1 MRPTSAAGTRSRSA
15 VSAMR
20 ARCALD
26 SAREQAAQ
34 RAESSRKK
42 DARRA
47 SPLPSEVHDTLK
59 RRIGAGSGES
69 SRPSARHT
77 PGGAAGSSAEVD
89 ETTRVLLARWESA
102 GRLLRRLPAT
112 AAGLDDS
119 GSGSG
124 GGSSSS
130 ESDDEHLEPAI
141 GWRAP
146 SVLAFDAAGSSVA
159 VLDGAEVR
167 LYKWLPKLQLWL
179 QRGAISGTGSIQP
192 QGLAALEGSELAI
205 TDAHRHVVVVFDSDG
220 HEKRTIGRGLTRGSL
235 VCPTALAADASGTTL
250 AVFDRK
256 PARIQLHRAS
266 TGALLRTLALEA
278 LGVTSVPVGGMAFDG
293 CGHILVCDQAGQRV
307 LRLRI
312 FDGSCS
318 ATLSSDQLSCPGAV
332 AALHDGTA
340 IVGNG
345 NTLQVFRP
353 DGHWL
358 CSVAVGRGGTASS
371 HSDVAAVA
379 IDASGHLFVSQQ
391 QVRPSTTTACYDGDG
406 NLLVLSGPALAVPA
420 QKIATAV
427 PGPKELPPSEAGLRS
442 KSQQQLRR
450 RRRVALLLKEQL
462 LAAVVERKLT
472 IRGLF
477 SVAGSDGGGRKLK
490 NDGTKAPST
499 EQRVEYP
506 QLAAALRRLGLNA
519 SKEEVCELMSLLALP
534 AGNAEDEHVRSE
546 DAFNL
551 AITMEVPAARFVS
564 FKQLEQLKSARM
576 PGSASPA
583 RNVATTPQ
591 SRREKQPK
599 RHGAPASEEA
609 DTTDGLDDET
619 ALRALRTLVALS
631 PSQENEKRHWE
642 FYDNQVA
649 AAKAAQR
656 PTPNPPS
663 ALLGETRNHTRGKL
677 SGCQKSSPDLLSAY
691 HAAALCAESPQVD
704 LASAARD
711 SLLALSSDTSL
722 DDV

>member
-1 MRPTSAAGTRSRSA
+1 
-15 VSAMR
+15 MR
-20 ARCALD
+20 ARCAAE

-34 RAESSRKK
+34 RATP
-42 DARRA
+42 APA
-47 SPLPSEVHDTLK
+47 SGLPKGRT
-59 RRIGAGSGES
+59 GAGSGES
-69 SRPSARHT
+69 RGPTARHT
-77 PGGAAGSSAEVD
+77 AAGAGSSAEVD
-89 ETTRVLLARWESA
+89 ETTRALLARWEPA

-112 AAGLDDS
+112 AVGADD
-119 GSGSG
+119 
-124 GGSSSS
+124 SSSS
-130 ESDDEHLEPAI
+130 GSDDEHSEPAI
-141 GWRAP
+141 GWTAP
-146 SVLAFDAAGSSVA
+146 SALAFDVAGSSAA

-167 LYKWLPKLQLWL
+167 LYKWLPKLQLWW
-179 QRGAISGTGSIQP
+179 QRGAIGGAGTIQP
-192 QGLAALEGSELAI
+192 QGLAALEGSELAV
-205 TDAHRHVVVVFDSDG
+205 TDAHRRSVVVFGSDG

-235 VCPTALAADASGTTL
+235 VWPAALAADASGTTL
-250 AVFDRK
+250 AVFDRE
-256 PARIQLHRAS
+256 PARIQLHKAS

-332 AALHDGTA
+332 AALDDGTA

-358 CSVAVGRGGTASS
+358 CSVAVGRGGNASS
-371 HSDVAAVA
+371 HSDVAGIA
-379 IDASGHLFVSQQ
+379 IDACGHLFVSQR
-391 QVRPSTTTACYDGDG
+391 QVRPSATTACYVAGGGDS
-406 NLLVLSGPALAVPA
+406 LLVLSGVAPAVPA
-420 QKIATAV
+420 QKITTAA
-427 PGPKELPPSEAGLRS
+427 PGPKELPSSEVGRS
-442 KSQQQLRR
+442 KSKQQLRR

-462 LAAVVERKLT
+462 FASIIDRKLT

-477 SVAGSDGGGRKLK
+477 SVAGSDVGGRKLK
-490 NDGTKAPST
+490 NDGAKASST

-519 SKEEVCELMSLLALP
+519 SKEEVNELLGLLALP
-534 AGNAEDEHVRSE
+534 AETAEDEHVHSE

-551 AITMEVPAARFVS
+551 AIAMELPAARSVS

-576 PGSASPA
+576 SRSASSVVKSGGSHD
-583 RNVATTPQ
+583 VATPQ
-591 SRREKQPK
+591 SRRGKERT
-599 RHGAPASEEA
+599 RHETPVNGEAGA
-609 DTTDGLDDET
+609 TYGLDDEA

-631 PSQENEKRHWE
+631 PSQQNEKRQWE

-649 AAKAAQR
+649 AAKAAER

-663 ALLGETRNHTRGKL
+663 ALQGQLWNHTPTRGKL
-677 SGCQKSSPDLLSAY
+677 GDHKSTPDLLMAY
-691 HAAALCAESPQVD
+691 HAASLSPYAEAPKVD
-704 LASAARD
+704 LATTARD
-711 SLLALSSDTSL
+711 SLLALSLDTSFS
-722 DDV
+722 DA

>member
-1 MRPTSAAGTRSRSA
+1 MA
-15 VSAMR
+15 V
-20 ARCALD
+20 
-26 SAREQAAQ
+26 
-34 RAESSRKK
+34 
-42 DARRA
+42 
-47 SPLPSEVHDTLK
+47 
-59 RRIGAGSGES
+59 
-69 SRPSARHT
+69 
-77 PGGAAGSSAEVD
+77 
-89 ETTRVLLARWESA
+89 
-102 GRLLRRLPAT
+102 
-112 AAGLDDS
+112 
-119 GSGSG
+119 
-124 GGSSSS
+124 
-130 ESDDEHLEPAI
+130 
-141 GWRAP
+141 
-146 SVLAFDAAGSSVA
+146 
-159 VLDGAEVR
+159 
-167 LYKWLPKLQLWL
+167 
-179 QRGAISGTGSIQP
+179 
-192 QGLAALEGSELAI
+192 
-205 TDAHRHVVVVFDSDG
+205 TDAHRRSVVVFDSDG

-250 AVFDRK
+250 AVFDSK
-256 PARIQLHRAS
+256 PARIQLHRVS

-371 HSDVAAVA
+371 HCDVAAVA

-391 QVRPSTTTACYDGDG
+391 QVRPSTTTACHDGDG
-406 NLLVLSGPALAVPA
+406 NLLVLSGPAPALPA
-420 QKIATAV
+420 QKTATAA
-427 PGPKELPPSEAGLRS
+427 PGPKELPPSEAGRS
-442 KSQQQLRR
+442 KSTQQLRR
-450 RRRVALLLKEQL
+450 RRRVALLLKDQL
-462 LAAVVERKLT
+462 LASIIDRKLT

-477 SVAGSDGGGRKLK
+477 SVAGNDGGGRQLY
-490 NDGTKAPST
+490 NDGAKASTT

-519 SKEEVCELMSLLALP
+519 SKEEVCELLSLLALP
-534 AGNAEDEHVRSE
+534 ADNAEDQHVRSE

-564 FKQLEQLKSARM
+564 FKQLEQLKSAIM
-576 PGSASPA
+576 PGSASSA
-583 RNVATTPQ
+583 VKSRNVATTPK
-591 SRREKQPK
+591 SRRGKEPK
-599 RHGAPASEEA
+599 RHEAPANGEA
-609 DTTDGLDDET
+609 DATASLDDET

-631 PSQENEKRHWE
+631 PSQENEKRQWE

-649 AAKAAQR
+649 AAKAAER

-677 SGCQKSSPDLLSAY
+677 GNQKSSPDLLSAY
-691 HAAALCAESPQVD
+691 HAAALCAETPKVD

-711 SLLALSSDTSL
+711 SLLSLSSDTSL